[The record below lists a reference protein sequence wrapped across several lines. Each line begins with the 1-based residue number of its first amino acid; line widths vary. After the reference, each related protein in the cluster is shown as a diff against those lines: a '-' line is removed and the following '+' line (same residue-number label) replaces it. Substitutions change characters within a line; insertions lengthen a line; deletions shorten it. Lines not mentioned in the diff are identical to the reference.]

1 MRSNGWAVTVTE
13 DTLRGF
19 IGVVTRPE
27 LAKHAGKHPRDVEI
41 IEMTFGIGRE
51 KWTEMAITG
60 YYGVT
65 RARVRQLRDR
75 ALRRIGEVL

>member
-27 LAKHAGKHPRDVEI
+27 LAKHAGNEHDVEI
-41 IEMTFGIGRE
+41 VEMTFGIGRE
-51 KWTEMAITG
+51 KWPLEAIMA
-60 YYGVT
+60 YRGVA
-65 RARVRQLRDR
+65 RLRVRQLIDR
-75 ALRRIGEVL
+75 ALFRIGEAL